1 MRRIVSRRMPDGIV
15 RLVQPFHISMEGL
28 EKEVLCRDDEDYD
41 AFVKIICVS
50 AERKNVIVIIYAVVS
65 NHCHVAILAADQ
77 TASDR
82 FGDEVKRIYS
92 MWFNKKYGKK
102 GTLKKV
108 DVKAIPLDSD
118 WYVRNALAYIPR
130 NALDNGCNIADYPWS
145 GYRAMFTNNYREE
158 PGARQVSS
166 LTKEERRR
174 IMHTGDPL
182 NGVPW
187 QIDGKNRLVPR
198 SICDFSYLE
207 QAFENDPAFFL
218 KTIGGQNA
226 AEMRQK
232 LVDAPRKKLTD
243 NEFLMIVE
251 ETSHRWFSLSVRQLS
266 RDRKIRLIVYLNRTN
281 KTTVSQ
287 LARTFQLERKDI
299 SRMIDSQ
306 TKKTVK

>member
-1 MRRIVSRRMPDGIV
+1 M
-15 RLVQPFHISMEGL
+15 
-28 EKEVLCRDDEDYD
+28 
-41 AFVKIICVS
+41 
-50 AERKNVIVIIYAVVS
+50 
-65 NHCHVAILAADQ
+65 
-77 TASDR
+77 
-82 FGDEVKRIYS
+82 
-92 MWFNKKYGKK
+92 
-102 GTLKKV
+102 
-108 DVKAIPLDSD
+108 
-118 WYVRNALAYIPR
+118 
-130 NALDNGCNIADYPWS
+130 
-145 GYRAMFTNNYREE
+145 
-158 PGARQVSS
+158 
-166 LTKEERRR
+166 
-174 IMHTGDPL
+174 

-232 LVDAPRKKLTD
+232 LVDASRKKLTD
-243 NEFLMIVE
+243 NEFLMIAE

-299 SRMIDSQ
+299 SRMIGSQ